1 MWGVG
6 FNLTGFHQKRCTAC
20 KCVNVFILNRR
31 VEQDEKKG
39 EKREKVWKTERQKK
53 DKNGFD
59 GRSIKLAEFR
69 STLHPIWHVSI
80 QNGLKVAYVHNVSFT
95 NRKRSNR
102 EGIIP
107 YMSDPNRKQ
116 KSEQRVT

>member
-1 MWGVG
+1 M
-6 FNLTGFHQKRCTAC
+6 R
-20 KCVNVFILNRR
+20 
-31 VEQDEKKG
+31 KKG
-39 EKREKVWKTERQKK
+39 EKREKVWKTERQKE

-80 QNGLKVAYVHNVSFT
+80 RNGLKVAYVHNVSFT